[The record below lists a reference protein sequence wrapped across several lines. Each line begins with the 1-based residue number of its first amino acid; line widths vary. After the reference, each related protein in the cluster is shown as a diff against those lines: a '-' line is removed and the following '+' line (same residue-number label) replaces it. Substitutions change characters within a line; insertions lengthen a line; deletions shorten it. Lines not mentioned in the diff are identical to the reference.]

1 VILNRAKNNPMGS
14 AAIIAKKANLPM
26 ITIVEHQPSWSAE
39 YAAIAG
45 RLRAPLGESALRI
58 DHIGSTAVPKLCA
71 KDVIDIQV
79 CVAVLEDGIVKALQQ
94 AGFVF
99 RPDITGDHI
108 PPSQS
113 SNASDWDKHYFN
125 APAGEPR
132 AHIHVR
138 VHGKPNARYPLL
150 FRDYLIAHPHMAAAY
165 GELKRRLAAS
175 LIDEGAYADVKD
187 PAVDL
192 IYFAAEEW
200 AEQTSWIA
208 QQDLP

>member
-1 VILNRAKNNPMGS
+1 MAS
-14 AAIIAKKANLPM
+14 AAIIAKTANLPM

-39 YAAIAG
+39 YAAISS
-45 RLRAPLGESALRI
+45 RLRVALGESALRI

-79 CVAVLEDGIVKALQQ
+79 CVATLNDEIVKSLQP

-99 RPDITGDHI
+99 RPDISSDHI
-108 PPSQS
+108 PAGQS
-113 SNASDWDKHYFN
+113 SNPTDWEKRYFN
-125 APAGEPR
+125 APPSERR

-138 VHGKPNARYPLL
+138 VHGKPNTRYPLL
-150 FRDYLIAHPHMAAAY
+150 FRDYLIAYPHMVTAY

-187 PAVDL
+187 PAVDF

-200 AEQTSWIA
+200 AGRTGWSSQ
-208 QQDLP
+208 

>member
-1 VILNRAKNNPMGS
+1 VILNRAKNNPMAS
-14 AAIIAKKANLPM
+14 AAIIAKTANLPM

-39 YAAIAG
+39 YAAISS
-45 RLRAPLGESALRI
+45 RLRAALGESALRI

-79 CVAVLEDGIVKALQQ
+79 CVATLNDEIVKTLQQ
-94 AGFVF
+94 ANFVF
-99 RPDITGDHI
+99 RPDISSDHI
-108 PPSQS
+108 PAGQS
-113 SNASDWDKHYFN
+113 SNPSDWEKRYFN
-125 APAGEPR
+125 APVGERR

-150 FRDYLIAHPHMAAAY
+150 FRDYLIAHPHMVAAY

-175 LIDEGAYADVKD
+175 LIDEGAYAEVKD

-192 IYFAAEEW
+192 IYFAAQAW
-200 AEQTSWIA
+200 AGRTGWDSQ
-208 QQDLP
+208 